1 MKLLPNFLPMLG
13 ALQSH
18 FFHEILTLL
27 CAVRVCLL
35 PLSLHVFRADVHNG
49 TVRTSCGLPRVSWGD
64 PIANAVQLLLQPRD
78 SVARLRRML
87 LLVQTAYLT

>member
-1 MKLLPNFLPMLG
+1 MLG

-27 CAVRVCLL
+27 RTVCVRLL
-35 PLSLHVFRADVHNG
+35 PLSLRASRTDVNNW
-49 TVRTSCGLPRVSWGD
+49 TVHISCGLFRVSWGD
-64 PIANAVQLLLQPRD
+64 PIANAVQFLLQPRD

-87 LLVQTAYLT
+87 LLVQTAYLI